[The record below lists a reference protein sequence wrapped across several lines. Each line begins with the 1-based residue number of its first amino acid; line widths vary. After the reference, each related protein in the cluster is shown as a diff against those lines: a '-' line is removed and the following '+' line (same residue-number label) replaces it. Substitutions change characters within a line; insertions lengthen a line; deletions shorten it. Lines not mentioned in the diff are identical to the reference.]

1 MVQRLGAGH
10 QEHAGMLE
18 RLETFI
24 SSQPDESERA
34 RYAEEL
40 GPTIEQAKL
49 MKKRSE
55 EWDKLSN
62 VREEGAP

>member
-1 MVQRLGAGH
+1 
-10 QEHAGMLE
+10 MLE